1 MTLLPVTSNRKK
13 NSQERVRHE
22 RTGFPETG
30 LKFKHQVTSVIL
42 STYRERGQD
51 LISGCTQQ
59 NICFCF
65 KRSLNLKD
73 LIFLLEG
80 GANKVRILNY

>member
-1 MTLLPVTSNRKK
+1 MKGFREMTLLPVTSNRKK

-42 STYRERGQD
+42 STQRERTGFSFFQV
-51 LISGCTQQ
+51 
-59 NICFCF
+59 
-65 KRSLNLKD
+65 
-73 LIFLLEG
+73 
-80 GANKVRILNY
+80 AHNKTYVFV